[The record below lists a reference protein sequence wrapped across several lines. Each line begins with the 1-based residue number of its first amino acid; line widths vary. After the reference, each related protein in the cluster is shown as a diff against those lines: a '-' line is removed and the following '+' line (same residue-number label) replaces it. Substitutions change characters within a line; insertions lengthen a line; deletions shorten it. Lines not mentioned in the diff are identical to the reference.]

1 MFTKS
6 WLFLFQQQVSD
17 QYILT
22 YKQIVNLFI
31 PVILFCIYQWFVA
44 YIFVTKPT
52 DNLKPVQETEKQI
65 LKIFWVENKFRN

>member
-1 MFTKS
+1 M
-6 WLFLFQQQVSD
+6 D
-17 QYILT
+17 
-22 YKQIVNLFI
+22 
-31 PVILFCIYQWFVA
+31 CFVA